1 LLLLFERLL
10 HITKEEKMD
19 KLTRR
24 SFFMQ
29 ASAGIATTGML
40 VASPALVTATDTP
53 VAHAVEV
60 ELSSTADLPTTSLVA
75 HIRDASTGEIGILFG
90 TQEITYRDRELVAR
104 LLQAVR

>member
-1 LLLLFERLL
+1 
-10 HITKEEKMD
+10 MA

-24 SFFMQ
+24 GFFKQ
-29 ASAGIATTGML
+29 ASAGVATTGLLM
-40 VASPALVTATDTP
+40 ASPAFVNTSDIPT
-53 VAHAVEV
+53 AHAAEV

-90 TQEITYRDRELVAR
+90 TQEITYRDKDLVAR

>member
-1 LLLLFERLL
+1 L
-10 HITKEEKMD
+10 HNIEEEKMA

-24 SFFMQ
+24 SFFKQ
-29 ASAGIATTGML
+29 ASAGVATTGML
-40 VASPALVTATDTP
+40 VASPALVTATDIP
-53 VAHAVEV
+53 AAHAAEI

-75 HIRDASTGEIGILFG
+75 HIRDASTGEVGILFG